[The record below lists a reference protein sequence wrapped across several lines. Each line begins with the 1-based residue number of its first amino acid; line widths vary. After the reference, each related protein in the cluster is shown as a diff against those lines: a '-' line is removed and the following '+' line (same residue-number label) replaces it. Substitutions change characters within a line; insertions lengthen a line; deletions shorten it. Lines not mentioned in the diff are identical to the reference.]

1 MKVDYT
7 RPAYG
12 TAGTYG
18 VDSSTSRPS
27 AQVSTGASSSDT
39 VSMSGDLGL
48 AERALSA
55 ANKTPDIRPE
65 AVERGRALIAKPV
78 DVEQLSDAMVY
89 RLLESWKT
97 E

>member
-1 MKVDYT
+1 MWSQPNGFRRSRRK
-7 RPAYG
+7 
-12 TAGTYG
+12 
-18 VDSSTSRPS
+18 TSRTRFP
-27 AQVSTGASSSDT
+27 DFNPWPR
-39 VSMSGDLGL
+39 LGL